1 MRKDQVSVKTEPQ
14 NLAENDANNGRYAR
28 KKKRS
33 ALSTVLLTILI
44 LAGIGVMAYP
54 TFSDWWNRQHAS
66 REIASYSMSVAA
78 ADTAELEAMIEAARE
93 YNRGLTEKDNQ
104 YYMSDDELELYN
116 SLLDPGGNGLM
127 AYVSIPALKQEI
139 PVYHGTEESVL
150 QTAVGHLTWTSL
162 PVGGES
168 THSVLSGHRGLPRA
182 KLFTDLDRLNIG
194 DYFTVTVLDQ
204 TLAYQVDQILVVLPN
219 ETDELTIVQ
228 GEDYCTLL
236 TCTPYGINTH
246 RLLVRGRRTELPET
260 APESEPET
268 VFTLPEGPAAWQDDP
283 LWIRIPMIAIP
294 VMFVLLLVL
303 IIIAGNDLRKA
314 KAYARRKKH
323 EK

>member
-1 MRKDQVSVKTEPQ
+1 MGETRESIK
-14 NLAENDANNGRYAR
+14 AR
-28 KKKRS
+28 KKRKS
-33 ALSTVLLTILI
+33 GLSTILLIMLMLI
-44 LAGIGVMAYP
+44 GIGVMAYP
-54 TFSDWWNRQHAS
+54 SFSNWWNSMHSTRA
-66 REIASYSMSVAA
+66 IMSYSQTVAA
-78 ADTAELEAMIEAARE
+78 ADRTELDAMLAAAGS
-93 YNRGLTEKDNQ
+93 YNMELAAKENQ
-104 YYMSDDELELYN
+104 YAMSDEEIELYN

-246 RLLVRGRRTELPET
+246 RLLVRGRRTQLRETEPET